1 MPIAVTTWVSA
12 NAAWLKSSNTAGIV
26 CNTSFIL
33 GILPPVHTS
42 IKNGA
47 KLLFWEYIPG
57 ITSADTLQIAIVPAK
72 TNVLNVDEGDK

>member
-1 MPIAVTTWVSA
+1 
-12 NAAWLKSSNTAGIV
+12 
-26 CNTSFIL
+26 
-33 GILPPVHTS
+33 LPPVHTS